1 MKTSI
6 KRLKE
11 ARRIVVKVGTST
23 LTYST
28 GRINLRRM
36 EQLSRT
42 LADLCHAG
50 REIVLV
56 SSGAVGVGMSKIGMT
71 EKPKTVREKQSCSA
85 IGQSELMSIYG
96 KLFGEYGCDVAQVLL
111 TKHVVED
118 EQHKKNTII
127 TFNTLLEW
135 GVIPIV
141 NENDAISA
149 AELEFGDN
157 DTLAAMVANLIQ
169 ADLLILLSDID
180 GLYNADPH
188 RDENAHLIDEI
199 DEITD
204 DLFHIAGNSGSNRGT
219 GGMVTKLIAAK
230 NVMSAG
236 INMVIANGQNPAVI
250 YDILDGKR
258 VGTLFKGQPTVNDE
272 AGGIHNA

>member
-1 MKTSI
+1 MQTSI
-6 KRLKE
+6 KRLRNAK
-11 ARRIVVKVGTST
+11 RIVIKVGTST

-28 GRINLRRM
+28 GRINLRRIEM
-36 EQLSRT
+36 LTRT

-50 REIVLV
+50 REIILV
-56 SSGAVGVGMSKIGMT
+56 SSGAVSVGMSKIGMA
-71 EKPKTVREKQSCSA
+71 EKPKTVREKQASSA

-96 KLFGEYGCDVAQVLL
+96 KLFGEYNCDVAQVLL
-111 TKHVVED
+111 TKNVIED
-118 EQHKKNTII
+118 EQRKKNAIT

-141 NENDAISA
+141 NENDVIST
-149 AELEFGDN
+149 EEIEFGDN
-157 DTLAAMVANLIQ
+157 DTLAAMVAGLIK

-180 GLYNADPH
+180 GLYSADPH

-204 DLFHIAGNSGSNRGT
+204 DLFHIAGSAGSSRGT

-230 NVMSAG
+230 SVMSAG

-258 VGTLFKGQPTVNDE
+258 VGTLFMGKSAQND
-272 AGGIHNA
+272 